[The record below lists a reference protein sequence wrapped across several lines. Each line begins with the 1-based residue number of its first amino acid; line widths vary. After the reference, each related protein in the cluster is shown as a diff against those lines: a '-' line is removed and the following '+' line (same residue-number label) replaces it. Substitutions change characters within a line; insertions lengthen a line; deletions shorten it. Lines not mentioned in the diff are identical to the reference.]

1 MVQTNTQKRILDS
14 PDIPDSPHLYEILS
28 LLTDRYPHIRTV
40 PLGHSMLGQPLSL
53 MELGRGRPG
62 VLYFGGQEAGD
73 RMTPAVLTRF
83 LNEYCELYTR
93 RSRVFGVNLSYLA
106 ELRRIE
112 LLPMLN
118 PDGIGYTLHGVS
130 EEHILRERLLT
141 MNGGSGDFSHWQ
153 GNARGVRIDRNYR
166 TADFAVRIH
175 RENCGPSPE
184 SEPESST
191 MTRLLRCREGTGL
204 VIELRPGPKEICMAK
219 SADGRMAG
227 LGRILARLSGMPLSV
242 TDGGCF
248 CDWAAEELSIPAFT
262 VYCGESDEVF
272 TLYAGIRE
280 MLFVAPTL
288 IG

>member
-1 MVQTNTQKRILDS
+1 MAQTNTQKRILDS
-14 PDIPDSPHLYEILS
+14 PDIPDAPHVGEIIS
-28 LLTDRYPHIRTV
+28 LLCDRYPFINPL

-53 MELGRGRPG
+53 LGLGKGRPG
-62 VLYFGGQEAGD
+62 VLYFGGQAAGD

-93 RSRVFGVNLSYLA
+93 RGRVFGVNLSYLA

-118 PDGIGYTLHGVS
+118 PDGIGYTLHGVA
-130 EEHILRERLLT
+130 EDHILRERLLT
-141 MNGGSGDFSHWQ
+141 MNGGSDDFSHWQ
-153 GNARGVRIDRNYR
+153 GNARGVCLDRNYS
-166 TADFAVRIH
+166 TADFAARTH
-175 RENCGPSPE
+175 SENCGPSSE
-184 SEPESST
+184 SEPESSAL
-191 MTRLLRCREGTGL
+191 TRLLRCRGEMGL
-204 VIELRPGPKEICMAK
+204 VIELRTGSKGILMAK
-219 SADGRMAG
+219 SASGRIAG
-227 LGRILARLSGMPLSV
+227 LGRMLARLCGMSLSS

-248 CDWAAEELSIPAFT
+248 CDWAAEELDLPAFT
-262 VYCGESDEVF
+262 VFCGESSEVF